1 MIMIDVTAH
10 HERRVRAAG
19 SSPRAPVLSTL
30 RDVTATNPRQR
41 AATRPPA
48 RSALAAGAWWFAL
61 VSAAFSCAAH
71 ARQGDFQDDLQALV
85 EEIVERDQTARMPA
99 APFSG
104 SEIDPVLDLSTAL
117 AQVDSGE
124 TAPIE
129 ISGDEITL
137 NFQEAD
143 INALIS
149 TVSQITGRNFI
160 VDPRV
165 KGRVT
170 LISGTPLS
178 AEQVYN
184 VFLSVLEVH
193 GFAAVDAL
201 GLTKILPANIIKQQ
215 PTRTTTER
223 ELVASDEQVTQVY
236 TLKHASVQE
245 LTPILRPLLP
255 PTSHFAP
262 HVGSNTLVFTD
273 TAANIERVLKI
284 VGILDQPD
292 KRSDIN
298 VVQIRHANAERLGNV
313 IREVANS
320 LQREGGEGGARATI
334 SVQVDEG
341 LNALI
346 IQSPE
351 KHFGILRALIDQL
364 DVKRE
369 RDGNVHVVYLRYA
382 KAEDL
387 VSILNEIANEQGQG
401 AGGDGAAVAADV
413 SVQAESDTNALVIRA
428 SEEKFEELQHVID
441 KLDLR
446 RSQVFVETIIAEV
459 STVKEAEIGVQWQGV
474 HSKSSGG
481 EVSVSTG
488 FSGGGESG
496 SGLTVGVINK
506 FVTDLAGEVV
516 PDLSVVLRLL
526 RSDSN
531 TNILSTPNLLTLDNE
546 SAEIVVG
553 QEVPFVTGQ
562 FVSNASTTGTTTDD
576 NQTTTG
582 VVNPFQ
588 TIERK
593 NVGLTLKITPQ
604 INEGGAIRLEIEQEI
619 SSVSPTTVQGASDL
633 ITNTR
638 SINATVLVD
647 DGQIIVLGGL
657 ITDDLSDTFEWVP
670 VLGKIPL
677 LGALFR
683 KKSKQAV
690 KRNLMVFL
698 RPKIVRTPTDLFEH
712 TRTHYETIQREQAE
726 SLPDTRRLIKE
737 SRIPVLG
744 ELKNR

>member
-1 MIMIDVTAH
+1 MSTGCM
-10 HERRVRAAG
+10 
-19 SSPRAPVLSTL
+19 SPQAIGILLAVALLVPGL
-30 RDVTATNPRQR
+30 
-41 AATRPPA
+41 PA
-48 RSALAAGAWWFAL
+48 SALDEA
-61 VSAAFSCAAH
+61 
-71 ARQGDFQDDLQALV
+71 FQDDLQALAG
-85 EEIVERDQTARMPA
+85 EIAARSPA
-99 APFSG
+99 GPQLDGVSPIFDA
-104 SEIDPVLDLSTAL
+104 DLAPVLDLSTAV
-117 AQVDSGE
+117 AQIDDGPS
-124 TAPIE
+124 PSFE

-170 LISGTPLS
+170 LISGTPLDTR
-178 AEQVYN
+178 QVYD

-193 GFAAVDAL
+193 GFAAVDAG
-201 GLTKILPANIIKQQ
+201 GLTKILPANIIKQT
-215 PTRTTTER
+215 PTRTSVGQEIHP
-223 ELVASDEQVTQVY
+223 SDEQVTQVY
-236 TLKHASVQE
+236 RLKHASVQE
-245 LTPILRPLLP
+245 MTPILRPLLP

-262 HVGSNTLVFTD
+262 HIGSNTLLFTD
-273 TAANIERVLKI
+273 TAANISRVLKI

-292 KRSDIN
+292 TRSDIH
-298 VVQIRHANAERLGNV
+298 VVMVQHANATRLGDV
-313 IREVANS
+313 VRQVASS
-320 LQREGGEGGARATI
+320 LQREQGEGGGQPPSV

-346 IQSPE
+346 IQAPDNE
-351 KHFGILRALIDQL
+351 FTILEALIGQL
-364 DVKRE
+364 DVKRARE
-369 RDGNVHVVYLRYA
+369 GNIHVVYLRYA

-387 VSILNEIANEQGQG
+387 VSILSEIAADRQQGDAEQT
-401 AGGDGAAVAADV
+401 ARASEV
-413 SVQAESDTNALVIRA
+413 SVQADNDTNALVIRA
-428 SEEKFEELQHVID
+428 EEEDYEELRGVIE

-459 STVKEAEIGVQWQGV
+459 SNTKAAEIGVEWQGL
-474 HSKSSGG
+474 HSKTSGG
-481 EVSVSTG
+481 EVSVGSG
-488 FSGGGESG
+488 FSDGGDG
-496 SGLTVGVINK
+496 GLTVGYINK
-506 FVTDLAGEVV
+506 FVTDLAGNIL
-516 PDLSVVLRLL
+516 PDLNIVLRAL
-526 RSDSN
+526 RNDN
-531 TNILSTPNLLTLDNE
+531 NANILSTPNLLTLDNE

-562 FVSNASTTGTTTDD
+562 YVSDASTTGTGDGS
-576 NQTTTG
+576 TTG

-619 SSVSPTTVQGASDL
+619 SSVSPTTVSGASDL

-657 ITDDLSDTFEWVP
+657 ITDDISDTFEWVP

-698 RPKIVRTPTDLFEH
+698 RPKIIRTPADLFEH
-712 TRTHYETIQREQAE
+712 TKAQYENIQSQQRA
-726 SLPDTRRLIKE
+726 SLPDTRRMIRG
-737 SRIPVLG
+737 SDIPVL
-744 ELKNR
+744 ESMKNK